1 MEAYL
6 CEQQQYFHRI
16 ESTLKDFVLN
26 GLVRGL
32 RYLDWHTL
40 DLLIASLFEFDSNFL
55 IQSIFAACKSN
66 SISESNR
73 DLSQHSFL
81 MSPFLNFRQ
90 NTYSRKGLIESNL
103 SYLASVLNHGI
114 FTEWKVRTRCS
125 ICCQFLVVDMH
136 QLKSIYHLCPFLSFI
151 KP

>member
-26 GLVRGL
+26 GLVRGSHYPSW
-32 RYLDWHTL
+32 RTRGQ
-40 DLLIASLFEFDSNFL
+40 LITSSLKFDSDFL
-55 IQSIFAACKSN
+55 IQSIFAVCKSN

-73 DLSQHSFL
+73 DLFQHSSP
-81 MSPFLNFRQ
+81 MIPFLNFRQ
-90 NTYSRKGLIESNL
+90 NIYSRMGLIESNL
-103 SYLASVLNHGI
+103 SYLASARNHDI
-114 FTEWKVRTRCS
+114 FAEWKVRKGCS

-136 QLKSIYHLCPFLSFI
+136 QLKSIYHLCPFLSI
-151 KP
+151 IWP